1 MKVLDNNNCLQTEKY
16 TNYKIHTFAHEIQVE
31 RIFKERMITIK
42 KIAEIANV
50 SVGTVDRIIHN
61 RGQVTEENIEKVNA
75 IIKEY
80 SYKKNIFASNLAF
93 NKKFRFAVFLPKND
107 NIEYWQAPI
116 IGITKA
122 ADELANFGVT
132 VDYFFFDYH
141 ATSFNKMA
149 TKVLKLDYDGLLFA
163 PIFYEESVSFLNEY
177 KKKDTPIVMIDSNL
191 PEIKGIAY
199 IGQDSFQSGYLAG
212 KLISYGIKS
221 DSTVLILMI
230 NQNLESTSRTNVFLQ
245 RIKGFYAFFEEKQ
258 GLPKFNFSE
267 ISIKY
272 DIENQLNIDMF
283 NGIDCV
289 FIPNSRVYIVAKF
302 IKENNLK
309 GIRVIGY
316 ELLKQNLEYLNNGIV
331 DFLIHQK
338 PEEQGYMGINY
349 LYKKVALKEVVTDLH
364 YMPLEII
371 VQENYTKTQL

>member
-1 MKVLDNNNCLQTEKY
+1 
-16 TNYKIHTFAHEIQVE
+16 
-31 RIFKERMITIK
+31 
-42 KIAEIANV
+42 
-50 SVGTVDRIIHN
+50 
-61 RGQVTEENIEKVNA
+61 VTEENIEKVNA

-80 SYKKNIFASNLAF
+80 GYKKNIFASNLAF
-93 NKKFRFAVFLPKND
+93 NKKFKFAVFLPKND

-116 IGITKA
+116 IGISKA
-122 ADELANFGVT
+122 GEELSNFGVT
-132 VDYFFFDYH
+132 VDYFFFDYN
-141 ATSFNKMA
+141 ATSFNKIA
-149 TKVLKLDYDGLLFA
+149 VKVLKIDYDGLLFA

-177 KKKDTPIVMIDSNL
+177 KKKDTPIVMIDSNI
-191 PEIKGIAY
+191 PEIKDIAY
-199 IGQDSFQSGYLAG
+199 IGQDSYQSGYLGG
-212 KLISYGIKS
+212 KLISYGIKN
-221 DSTVLILMI
+221 DSNVLILII
-230 NQNLESTSRTNVFLQ
+230 NQNIESTSRTNVFLQ

-272 DIENQLNIDMF
+272 DIENQLNINMF

-316 ELLKQNLEYLNNGIV
+316 ELLKQNLEYLNNGII

-349 LYKKVALKEVVTDLH
+349 LYKKVVLKEEVTDLH

-371 VQENYTKTQL
+371 VQENCIKTKN

>member
-1 MKVLDNNNCLQTEKY
+1 
-16 TNYKIHTFAHEIQVE
+16 
-31 RIFKERMITIK
+31 
-42 KIAEIANV
+42 
-50 SVGTVDRIIHN
+50 
-61 RGQVTEENIEKVNA
+61 VNA

-80 SYKKNIFASNLAF
+80 GYKKNIFASNLAF
-93 NKKFRFAVFLPKND
+93 NKKFKFAVFLPKNE

-132 VDYFFFDYH
+132 VDYFFFDYN
-141 ATSFNKMA
+141 ATSFNNTA
-149 TKVLKLDYDGLLFA
+149 AKVLKLDYDGLLFA

-177 KKKDTPIVMIDSNL
+177 KKKDTQIVMIDSNL
-191 PEIKGIAY
+191 PEIEGIAY
-199 IGQDSFQSGYLAG
+199 IGQDSFQSGYLGG
-212 KLISYGIKS
+212 KLISYGIKN
-221 DSTVLILMI
+221 DSNVLILII
-230 NQNLESTSRTNVFLQ
+230 NQNVESTSRTNVFLQ
-245 RIKGFYAFFEEKQ
+245 RIEGFYAFFEEKQ

-272 DIENQLNIDMF
+272 DIENQLNITMF
-283 NGIDCV
+283 HGIDCV

-316 ELLKQNLEYLNNGIV
+316 ELLKQNLEYLINGTI

-349 LYKKVALKEVVTDLH
+349 LYKKVALKEKVTDVH

-371 VQENYTKTQL
+371 VQENYSKTEL

>member
-1 MKVLDNNNCLQTEKY
+1 
-16 TNYKIHTFAHEIQVE
+16 
-31 RIFKERMITIK
+31 MITIK

-61 RGQVTEENIEKVNA
+61 RGQVTEENIAKVNA

-80 SYKKNIFASNLAF
+80 GYKKNIFASNLAF
-93 NKKFRFAVFLPKND
+93 NKKFKFAVFLPKNE

-116 IGITKA
+116 IGISKA
-122 ADELANFGVT
+122 AEELANFGVT
-132 VDYFFFDYH
+132 VDYFFFDYNI
-141 ATSFNKMA
+141 TSFKKIA
-149 TKVLKLDYDGLLFA
+149 SKVLKLDYDGLLFA

-191 PEIKGIAY
+191 PEIDGIAY
-199 IGQDSFQSGYLAG
+199 IGQDSYQSGYLGG
-212 KLISYGIKS
+212 KLISYGIKN
-221 DSTVLILMI
+221 DSNVLILII
-230 NQNLESTSRTNVFLQ
+230 NQNVESTSRTNVFLQ

-258 GLPKFNFSE
+258 GLPKFNFTE

-272 DIENQLNIDMF
+272 DIENQLTKNMF
-283 NGIDCV
+283 DAIDCV

-302 IKENNLK
+302 IKENKLK
-309 GIRVIGY
+309 DIRVIGY
-316 ELLKQNLEYLNNGIV
+316 ELLKQNLEYLNNGII

-338 PEEQGYMGINY
+338 PEEQGYMGINH
-349 LYKKVALKEVVTDLH
+349 LYKKSVLKEHVEDLH

-371 VQENYTKTQL
+371 VQENQMIKK